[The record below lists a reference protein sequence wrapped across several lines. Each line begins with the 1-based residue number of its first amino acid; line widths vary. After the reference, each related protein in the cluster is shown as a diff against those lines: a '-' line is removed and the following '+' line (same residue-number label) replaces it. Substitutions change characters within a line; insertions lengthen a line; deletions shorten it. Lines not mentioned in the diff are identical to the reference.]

1 MSTETKLIELE
12 QPPVTERAV
21 LARLVLPGDS
31 ETEVEESLAE
41 LRRLAWTA
49 GAEVVATF
57 VQRRGQ
63 VCPATHIGYGKV
75 EQIRAAVDEL
85 EADFVVFDSELTPTQ
100 GSKLERALGV
110 KVLDRTQLIL
120 DIFAQRARTNEG
132 KHQVE
137 LAQLQYLLPRLTG
150 HGAEMAKIRAG
161 VGARGPGEQKL
172 EVDRRGIRKRIDR
185 LRSELEEIRKH
196 RQTQRKRRTEGAV
209 GTVALV
215 GYTNAGKSSLLNALT
230 RAGVFVE
237 DKLFA
242 TLDPTSRR
250 CALPGGG
257 EAVITDTVG
266 FIRKLPHGLVAAFR
280 ATLEEVKE
288 ADLILLVVDV
298 SDESVDEQ
306 LNAVQGVLEEIG
318 ATGRPMIRVY
328 NKTDVACPDAT
339 RQKLNAPG
347 ESVAVSARTSEG
359 LPELLT
365 KIERHLAANRTR
377 VMLRIP
383 QEESQL
389 AARVYEWGRVFARTY
404 DENMI
409 VLDAELDAPQLGA
422 MKMYIVEQPDE
433 SNEHVRA

>member
-1 MSTETKLIELE
+1 
-12 QPPVTERAV
+12 
-21 LARLVLPGDS
+21 
-31 ETEVEESLAE
+31 
-41 LRRLAWTA
+41 
-49 GAEVVATF
+49 
-57 VQRRGQ
+57 
-63 VCPATHIGYGKV
+63 
-75 EQIRAAVDEL
+75 
-85 EADFVVFDSELTPTQ
+85 
-100 GSKLERALGV
+100 
-110 KVLDRTQLIL
+110 
-120 DIFAQRARTNEG
+120 RARTNEG

-288 ADLILLVVDV
+288 ADLILLVADV